1 MTDIFT
7 YRVHLEHEIPIV
19 AAISGFWRKRSMLG
33 TTDEDIFSGLSL
45 ATADVRGPHI
55 DPRTLRDALGCF
67 TTGVTVVTARG
78 RNGRPMGVTVNSF
91 NSLSLDPP
99 LVLWSLSCHSATYST
114 FVEANHFAVHVLCEG
129 QEHLCR
135 QFARSGI
142 DRFTD
147 VELGEG
153 LGGVPVVPEVAAL
166 FECRSLYRYWGG
178 DHVIFIGRVD
188 RCQKWPERRPLVFH
202 QGQMKRLVE

>member
-1 MTDIFT
+1 
-7 YRVHLEHEIPIV
+7 LEHEDPVVAGHIPV
-19 AAISGFWRKRSMLG
+19 EGKRSMLG

-45 ATADVRGPHI
+45 ATADVRGPFI
-55 DPRTLRDALGCF
+55 DPRALRDALGCF
-67 TTGVTVVTARG
+67 TTGVTVVTASG
-78 RNGRPMGVTVNSF
+78 RNGRPVGVTVNSF

-99 LVLWSLSCHSATYST
+99 LILWSLSCHSATYST
-114 FVEANHFAVHVLCEG
+114 FVEAGQFAVHVLSEG

-142 DRFTD
+142 DRFTGI
-147 VELGEG
+147 ELNDG
-153 LGGVPVVPEVAAL
+153 LGGVPVVPDVAAL

-188 RCQKWPERRPLVFH
+188 RCRQWPERRPLVFH
-202 QGQMKRLVE
+202 QGQMKRIVE